1 MTTII
6 MRTSEGDITI
16 NLFDDQTPVT
26 VKNFLGLATGEKEWT
41 DRSPASR
48 PMSRS
53 TTA

>member
-26 VKNFLGLATGEKEWT
+26 VKNLMMRWKV
-41 DRSPASR
+41 R
-48 PMSRS
+48 PL
-53 TTA
+53 